1 MSALSALMLD
11 STIASTTFLWPV
23 RVYYE
28 DTDLAGLVYYAN
40 YLRFMERA
48 RTEWLRACG
57 FEQTDLR
64 EQCGVIFAVRSAAL
78 DYLRPAVFND
88 ELTVTVESVMAR
100 GSRIRLAQRVLRAA
114 DVLTVGRIEVACL
127 DTRSLRPAR
136 IPRSVLKK
144 IGSHA

>member
-1 MSALSALMLD
+1 MLD
-11 STIASTTFLWPV
+11 STIASATFLWPV

-48 RTEWLRACG
+48 RTEWLRAFG
-57 FEQTDLR
+57 FEQTELR
-64 EQCGVIFAVRSAAL
+64 EQWGIVFAVRSVTL

-88 ELTVTVESVMAR
+88 ELTVTVESVTAR

-127 DTRSLRPAR
+127 DMRSLRPAR
-136 IPRSVLKK
+136 IPQSVLQK

>member
-1 MSALSALMLD
+1 MLD
-11 STIASTTFLWPV
+11 STIASATFRWPV

-48 RTEWLRACG
+48 RTEWLRAFG

-64 EQCGVIFAVRSAAL
+64 QQWGIVFAVRSVAL

-88 ELTVTVESVMAR
+88 ELTVTVESVTAR

-136 IPRSVLKK
+136 IPQSVLQK

>member
-1 MSALSALMLD
+1 MLD
-11 STIASTTFLWPV
+11 STIASATFLWPV

-48 RTEWLRACG
+48 RTEWLRAFG

-64 EQCGVIFAVRSAAL
+64 EQWGIVFAVRSVTL

-88 ELTVTVESVMAR
+88 ELTVTVESVTAR

-127 DTRSLRPAR
+127 DMRSLRPAR
-136 IPRSVLKK
+136 IPQSVLQK

>member
-1 MSALSALMLD
+1 MLD
-11 STIASTTFLWPV
+11 STIASATFRWPV

-48 RTEWLRACG
+48 RTEWLRAFG
-57 FEQTDLR
+57 FEQTELR
-64 EQCGVIFAVRSAAL
+64 EQWGIVFAVRSVTL

-88 ELTVTVESVMAR
+88 ELTVTVESVTAR

-127 DTRSLRPAR
+127 DMRSLRPAR
-136 IPRSVLKK
+136 IPQSVLQK

>member
-1 MSALSALMLD
+1 MLD
-11 STIASTTFLWPV
+11 STIASAAFLWPV

-48 RTEWLRACG
+48 RTEWLRAFG
-57 FEQTDLR
+57 FEQTDLH
-64 EQCGVIFAVRSAAL
+64 QQWGIVFAVRSVAL

-88 ELTVTVESVMAR
+88 ELTVTVESVTAR

-136 IPRSVLKK
+136 IPQSVLQK

>member
-1 MSALSALMLD
+1 MLD
-11 STIASTTFLWPV
+11 STIASATFRWPV

-48 RTEWLRACG
+48 RTEWLRAFG
-57 FEQTDLR
+57 FEQTELR
-64 EQCGVIFAVRSAAL
+64 EQWGIVFAVRSVTL

-88 ELTVTVESVMAR
+88 ELTVTVESVTAR

-114 DVLTVGRIEVACL
+114 DALTVGRIEVACL
-127 DTRSLRPAR
+127 DMRSLRPAR
-136 IPRSVLKK
+136 IPQSVLQK